1 MNKSSLFKRN
11 ILFIFFFLMSY
22 IYFNISYAGG
32 VAIKKQIIFISF
44 NYSETENLTYRSA
57 NGKIL
62 GSKKHSLKGTQ
73 GFLVRQRGGKLYI
86 AFPDSDAVIVNN
98 RYAKSSGLIAAPGK
112 KECVKIAEEAGASM
126 VACASY
132 EYRNDNLVVV
142 QIQNAFTDE
151 NGEGVATLSFRFDG
165 RKCEFVRYT
174 EKNHLRDYYAPFLPG
189 PSGGGSYDRVEQ
201 EITRKATSGKCSL
214 K

>member
-1 MNKSSLFKRN
+1 
-11 ILFIFFFLMSY
+11 MSY
-22 IYFNISYAGG
+22 NYLNISYAGG
-32 VAIKKQIIFISF
+32 VAIKKQNIFISF
-44 NYSETENLTYRSA
+44 DYSENEKLTYRSA
-57 NGKIL
+57 NGKKL
-62 GSKKHSLKGTQ
+62 GSDKHSTKSTQ